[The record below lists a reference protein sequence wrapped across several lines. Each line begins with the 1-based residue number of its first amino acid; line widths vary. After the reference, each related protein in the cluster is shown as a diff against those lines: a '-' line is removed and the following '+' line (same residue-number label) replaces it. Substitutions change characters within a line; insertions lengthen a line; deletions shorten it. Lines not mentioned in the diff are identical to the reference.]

1 MKTLI
6 LDGYNLF
13 YRARFSGIKDGETT
27 TIFNFFRGL
36 RLLVENLDS
45 DKIFLVL
52 EGYPKKRKEQ
62 FVEYKAQR
70 VYDNGDNFREQRKK
84 IVGYLEKYFPI
95 QIVKHSDYEC
105 DDIVAYFARL
115 HESQGHDV
123 TVVSTDTDFIQL
135 ITDNIKLYNPI
146 KKEFLLKPDYD
157 YVLFK
162 SLTGDGADNI
172 DGFPGI
178 GNKRAEALCK
188 DYDKL
193 TSFLNEGNNRDKLK
207 LNQDLIGFHS
217 LPIEDIDSI
226 EYRSVPN
233 NSDWDELNKEFTNLK
248 FYSLVNKTAWTK
260 FTNTFQKYFNS

>member
-36 RLLVENLDS
+36 RLLVETHNADE
-45 DKIFLVL
+45 IFLVL

-70 VYDNGDNFREQRKK
+70 TYDNSDNFREQRKK
-84 IVGYLEKYFPI
+84 IMEYLETYFPI
-95 QIVKHSDYEC
+95 QMVRHPDYEC

-115 HESQGHDV
+115 KESLGNEV
-123 TVVSTDTDFIQL
+123 VVVSTDTDFIQL
-135 ITDNIKLYNPI
+135 ISDQIQLYNPVR
-146 KKEFLLKPDYD
+146 KEFLLKPEYD

-162 SLTGDGADNI
+162 SLTGDSADNI
-172 DGFPGI
+172 KGFDGI

-188 DYDKL
+188 DNNKL
-193 TSFLNEGNNRDKLK
+193 ESFLNENNNRERYQ
-207 LNQDLIGFHS
+207 LNQDLIRFHS
-217 LPIEDIDSI
+217 LPNDDILTM
-226 EYRSVPN
+226 EYKNVSPSENWN
-233 NSDWDELNKEFTNLK
+233 NLQQEFTNLK
-248 FYSLVNKTAWTK
+248 FYSLVNKTAWPK
-260 FTNTFQKYFNS
+260 FTNTFQKYFKN